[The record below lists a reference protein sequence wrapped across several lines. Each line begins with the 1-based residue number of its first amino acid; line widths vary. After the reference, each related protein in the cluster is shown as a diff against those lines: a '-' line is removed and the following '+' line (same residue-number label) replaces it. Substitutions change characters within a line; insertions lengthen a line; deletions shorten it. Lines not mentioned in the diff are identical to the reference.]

1 MSQNHSISEVQT
13 AATNIRKHVLQLTLE
28 RNGCYLSQACS
39 SAELLAT
46 LYLRVLNITE
56 SKAPKVPGP
65 FPGTPSNDNM
75 DYIQGADYHGDLS
88 APYDRFFISPAHYA
102 APVYAALIEAGR
114 LSQSSLEMFNR
125 DGYAMEMIGANHT
138 PGFENAAGTLDQ
150 AISVAGGTAHARK
163 LRGEDGKIYVM
174 MSDGEM
180 QEGQLWE
187 AIQAAAFY
195 KLDNLVLLVDVNG
208 SQVEGTTDSVMAI
221 EPLKA
226 RFDAFGAKA
235 VEVDGHDIEAIEE
248 ATKQGEV
255 GKPLV
260 ILCYTNPTQGI
271 PYLEER
277 RPILHFV
284 RLKQGEEFDKYQK
297 FYNEMA

>member
-1 MSQNHSISEVQT
+1 MSKDYTTEEIQQ
-13 AATNIRKHVLQLTLE
+13 AANNIRKHVLRLTIE

-46 LYLRVLNITE
+46 MYLKVLNLSE
-56 SKAPKVPGP
+56 SQAPKLPEK
-65 FPGTPSNDNM
+65 FPGTPSKDNM
-75 DYIQGADYHGDLS
+75 DYIQGADYHGSLK

-114 LSQSSLEMFNR
+114 LAEDSLEMFNR
-125 DGYAMEMIGANHT
+125 DGYSMEMIGANHT

-163 LRGEDGKIYVM
+163 LRGEEGRVFVM

-208 SQVEGTTDSVMAI
+208 QQVEGTTTDVMSI
-221 EPLKA
+221 EPLVD
-226 RFDAFGAKA
+226 RFTAFGAKA
-235 VEVDGHDIEAIEE
+235 VKVNGHDIEAIE
-248 ATKQGEV
+248 AAAQQGEKD
-255 GKPLV
+255 KPLV
-260 ILCYTNPTQGI
+260 ILCYTDPTQGN
-271 PYLEER
+271 PYLNER

-284 RLKQGEEFDKYQK
+284 RLKEDEMEKYTKLYEE
-297 FYNEMA
+297 M

>member
-1 MSQNHSISEVQT
+1 MSKEYTTEEIQQ
-13 AATNIRKHVLQLTLE
+13 AANNIRKHVLRLTIE

-39 SAELLAT
+39 AAELLAT
-46 LYLRVLNITE
+46 MYLKVLNLSE
-56 SKAPKVPGP
+56 SQAPKLPEK
-65 FPGTPSNDNM
+65 FPGTPSKDNM
-75 DYIQGADYHGDLS
+75 DYIQGADYHGSLK

-114 LSQSSLEMFNR
+114 LAEESLEMFNR
-125 DGYAMEMIGANHT
+125 DGYSMEMIGANHT

-163 LRGEDGKIYVM
+163 LREEEGRIFVM

-208 SQVEGTTDSVMAI
+208 QQVEGTTTDVMSI
-221 EPLKA
+221 EPLID
-226 RFDAFGAKA
+226 RFTAFGAKA
-235 VEVDGHDIEAIEE
+235 VKVNGHDIEAIEA
-248 ATKQGEV
+248 ATQQGEKD
-255 GKPLV
+255 KPLV
-260 ILCYTNPTQGI
+260 ILCYTDPTQGI
-271 PYLEER
+271 SYLNER

-284 RLKQGEEFDKYQK
+284 RLKE
-297 FYNEMA
+297 NEMEKYTKLYEEM

>member
-1 MSQNHSISEVQT
+1 MSKEYTTEEIQQ
-13 AATNIRKHVLQLTLE
+13 AANNIRKHVLRLTIE

-46 LYLRVLNITE
+46 MYLKVLNLSE
-56 SKAPKVPGP
+56 SQAPKLPEK
-65 FPGTPSNDNM
+65 FPGTPSKDNM
-75 DYIQGADYHGDLS
+75 DYIQGADYHGSLK

-102 APVYAALIEAGR
+102 APVYAALIEADR
-114 LSQSSLEMFNR
+114 LAEESLEMFNR
-125 DGYAMEMIGANHT
+125 DGYSMEMIGANHT

-163 LRGEDGKIYVM
+163 LRGEEGRVFVM

-208 SQVEGTTDSVMAI
+208 QQVEGTTTDVMSI
-221 EPLKA
+221 EPLVD
-226 RFDAFGAKA
+226 RFTAFGAKA
-235 VEVDGHDIEAIEE
+235 VKVNGHDIEAIE
-248 ATKQGEV
+248 AAAQQGEKD
-255 GKPLV
+255 KPLV
-260 ILCYTNPTQGI
+260 ILCYTDPTQGI
-271 PYLEER
+271 PYLNER

-284 RLKQGEEFDKYQK
+284 RLKEDEMEKYTKLYEE
-297 FYNEMA
+297 M

>member
-1 MSQNHSISEVQT
+1 MSKDYTTEEIQQ
-13 AATNIRKHVLQLTLE
+13 AANNIRKHVLRLTIE

-46 LYLRVLNITE
+46 MYLKVLNLSE
-56 SKAPKVPGP
+56 SQAPKLPEK
-65 FPGTPSNDNM
+65 FPGTPSKDNM
-75 DYIQGADYHGDLS
+75 DYIQGADYHGSLK

-114 LSQSSLEMFNR
+114 LAEDSLEMFNR
-125 DGYAMEMIGANHT
+125 DGYSMEMIGANHT

-163 LRGEDGKIYVM
+163 LRGEEGRVFVM

-208 SQVEGTTDSVMAI
+208 QQVEGTTTDVMSI
-221 EPLKA
+221 EPLVD
-226 RFDAFGAKA
+226 RFTAFGAKA
-235 VEVDGHDIEAIEE
+235 VKVNGHDIEAIE
-248 ATKQGEV
+248 AAAQQGEKD
-255 GKPLV
+255 KPLV
-260 ILCYTNPTQGI
+260 ILCYTDPTQGI
-271 PYLEER
+271 PYLNER

-284 RLKQGEEFDKYQK
+284 RLKEDEMEKYTKLYEE
-297 FYNEMA
+297 M

>member
-1 MSQNHSISEVQT
+1 MSTNYSNEKIQQ

-46 LYLRVLNITE
+46 LYMGIVNFSE
-56 SKAPKVPGP
+56 SKAPAVPGA
-65 FPGTPSNDNM
+65 FPGTPSKDNM
-75 DYIQGADYHGDLS
+75 DFVRGADYHGSLK
-88 APYDRFFISPAHYA
+88 APYDRLFISPAHYA

-114 LSQSSLEMFNR
+114 MASDALKMFNR

-150 AISVAGGTAHARK
+150 AISLAGGTAHSRK
-163 LRGEDGKIYVM
+163 IKGEDGTIYVM

-195 KLDNLVLLVDVNG
+195 KLDNLVLLVDING
-208 SQVEGTTDSVMAI
+208 QQVEGATKDVMAI
-221 EPLKA
+221 EPLDK
-226 RFDAFGAKA
+226 RFEAFGAKA
-235 VEVDGHDIEAIEE
+235 VKVDGHNIDEIKNAV
-248 ATKQGEV
+248 KQGEK

-260 ILCYTNPTQGI
+260 VLCYTSPTQGI

-277 RPILHFV
+277 SPILHFV
-284 RLKQGEEFDKYQK
+284 RLKAGEEYDKYMD
-297 FYNEMA
+297 FYKKMQ

>member
-1 MSQNHSISEVQT
+1 MSKEYTTEEIQQ
-13 AATNIRKHVLQLTLE
+13 AANNIRKHVLRLTIE

-46 LYLRVLNITE
+46 MYLKVLNLSE
-56 SKAPKVPGP
+56 SQAPKLPEK
-65 FPGTPSNDNM
+65 FPGTPSKDNM
-75 DYIQGADYHGDLS
+75 DYIQGADYHGSLK

-114 LSQSSLEMFNR
+114 LAEDSLEMFNR
-125 DGYAMEMIGANHT
+125 DGYSMEMIGANHT

-163 LRGEDGKIYVM
+163 LRGEEGRVFVM

-208 SQVEGTTDSVMAI
+208 QQVEGTTTDVMSI
-221 EPLKA
+221 EPLVD
-226 RFDAFGAKA
+226 RFTAFGAKA
-235 VEVDGHDIEAIEE
+235 VKVNGHDIEAIE
-248 ATKQGEV
+248 AAAQQGEKD
-255 GKPLV
+255 KPLV
-260 ILCYTNPTQGI
+260 ILCYTDPTQGI
-271 PYLEER
+271 PYLNER

-284 RLKQGEEFDKYQK
+284 RLKEDEMEKYTKLYEE
-297 FYNEMA
+297 M

>member
-1 MSQNHSISEVQT
+1 MSKEYTTEEIQQ
-13 AATNIRKHVLQLTLE
+13 AANNIRKHVLRLTIE

-46 LYLRVLNITE
+46 MYLKVLNLSE
-56 SKAPKVPGP
+56 SQAPKLPEK
-65 FPGTPSNDNM
+65 FPGTPSKDNM
-75 DYIQGADYHGDLS
+75 DYIQGADYHGSLK

-114 LSQSSLEMFNR
+114 LAEDSLEMFNR
-125 DGYAMEMIGANHT
+125 DGYSMEMIGANHT

-163 LRGEDGKIYVM
+163 LRGEEGRVFVM

-195 KLDNLVLLVDVNG
+195 KLDNLVLSSG
-208 SQVEGTTDSVMAI
+208 
-221 EPLKA
+221 
-226 RFDAFGAKA
+226 
-235 VEVDGHDIEAIEE
+235 
-248 ATKQGEV
+248 
-255 GKPLV
+255 
-260 ILCYTNPTQGI
+260 C
-271 PYLEER
+271 ER
-277 RPILHFV
+277 P
-284 RLKQGEEFDKYQK
+284 
-297 FYNEMA
+297 AS

>member
-1 MSQNHSISEVQT
+1 MSKEYTTEEIQQ
-13 AATNIRKHVLQLTLE
+13 AANNIRKHVLRLTIE

-39 SAELLAT
+39 AAELLAT
-46 LYLRVLNITE
+46 LYLKVLHLSE
-56 SKAPKVPGP
+56 SQAPKLPEK
-65 FPGTPSNDNM
+65 FPGTPSKDNM
-75 DYIQGADYHGDLS
+75 DYVQGADYHGSLK

-114 LSQSSLEMFNR
+114 LAEDSLEMFNR
-125 DGYAMEMIGANHT
+125 DGYSMEMIGANHT

-163 LRGEDGKIYVM
+163 LRGEDGRIFVM

-208 SQVEGTTDSVMAI
+208 QQVEGTTSDVMSI
-221 EPLKA
+221 EPLVD
-226 RFDAFGAKA
+226 RFTAFGAKA
-235 VEVDGHDIEAIEE
+235 VKVNGHDIEAIE
-248 ATKQGEV
+248 AAAQQGEKD
-255 GKPLV
+255 KPLV

-271 PYLEER
+271 SYLNDR

-284 RLKQGEEFDKYQK
+284 RLKEDEMEKYTKLYEE
-297 FYNEMA
+297 M

>member
-1 MSQNHSISEVQT
+1 MSKEYTTEEIQQ
-13 AATNIRKHVLQLTLE
+13 AANNIRKHVLRLTIE

-46 LYLRVLNITE
+46 MYLKVLNL
-56 SKAPKVPGP
+56 SKSQAPKLPEK
-65 FPGTPSNDNM
+65 FPGTPSKDNM
-75 DYIQGADYHGDLS
+75 DYIQGADYHGSLK

-102 APVYAALIEAGR
+102 APVYAALIEADR
-114 LSQSSLEMFNR
+114 LAEESLEMFNR
-125 DGYAMEMIGANHT
+125 DGYSMEMIGANHT

-163 LRGEDGKIYVM
+163 LRGEEGRVFVM

-208 SQVEGTTDSVMAI
+208 QQVEGTTTDVMSI
-221 EPLKA
+221 EPLVD
-226 RFDAFGAKA
+226 RFTAFGAKA
-235 VEVDGHDIEAIEE
+235 VKVNGHDIEAIE
-248 ATKQGEV
+248 AAAQQGEKD
-255 GKPLV
+255 KPLV
-260 ILCYTNPTQGI
+260 ILCYTDPAQGI
-271 PYLEER
+271 PYLNER

-284 RLKQGEEFDKYQK
+284 RLKEDEMEKYTKLYEE
-297 FYNEMA
+297 M

>member
-1 MSQNHSISEVQT
+1 MSKDYTTEEIQQ
-13 AATNIRKHVLQLTLE
+13 AANNIRKHVLRLTIE

-46 LYLRVLNITE
+46 MYLKVLNLSE
-56 SKAPKVPGP
+56 SQAPKLPEK
-65 FPGTPSNDNM
+65 FPGTPSKDNM
-75 DYIQGADYHGDLS
+75 DYIQGADYHGSLK

-114 LSQSSLEMFNR
+114 LAEDSLEMFNR
-125 DGYAMEMIGANHT
+125 DGYSMEMIGANHT

-163 LRGEDGKIYVM
+163 LRGEEGRVFVM

-208 SQVEGTTDSVMAI
+208 QQVEGTTTDVMSI
-221 EPLKA
+221 EPLVD
-226 RFDAFGAKA
+226 RFTAFGAKA
-235 VEVDGHDIEAIEE
+235 VKVNGHDIEAIE
-248 ATKQGEV
+248 AAAQQGEKD
-255 GKPLV
+255 KPLV

-271 PYLEER
+271 PYLNER

-284 RLKQGEEFDKYQK
+284 RLKEDEMENYTKLYEE
-297 FYNEMA
+297 M

>member
-1 MSQNHSISEVQT
+1 MSKDYTTEEIQQ
-13 AATNIRKHVLQLTLE
+13 AANNIRKHVLRLTIE

-46 LYLRVLNITE
+46 MYLKVLNLSE
-56 SKAPKVPGP
+56 SQAPKLPEK
-65 FPGTPSNDNM
+65 FPGTPSKDNM
-75 DYIQGADYHGDLS
+75 DYIQGADYHGSLK

-114 LSQSSLEMFNR
+114 LAEDSLEMFNR
-125 DGYAMEMIGANHT
+125 DGYSMEMIGANHT

-163 LRGEDGKIYVM
+163 LRGEEGRVFVM

-208 SQVEGTTDSVMAI
+208 QQVEGTTTDVMSI
-221 EPLKA
+221 EPLVD
-226 RFDAFGAKA
+226 RFTAFGAKA
-235 VEVDGHDIEAIEE
+235 VKVNGHDIEAIEA
-248 ATKQGEV
+248 ATQQGEKD
-255 GKPLV
+255 KPLV
-260 ILCYTNPTQGI
+260 ILCYTDPTQGI
-271 PYLEER
+271 PYLNER

-284 RLKQGEEFDKYQK
+284 RLKE
-297 FYNEMA
+297 NEMEKYTKLYEEM